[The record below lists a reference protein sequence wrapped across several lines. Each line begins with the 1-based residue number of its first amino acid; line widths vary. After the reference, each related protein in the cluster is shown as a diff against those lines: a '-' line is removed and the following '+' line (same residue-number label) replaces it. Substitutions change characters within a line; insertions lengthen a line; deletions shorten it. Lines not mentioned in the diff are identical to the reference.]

1 MHLVPPYSSMFAWV
15 LFLFVNS
22 DSIIQPIRLTD
33 DGDRQE
39 DEDPKFVDVLES
51 VNDEGKSSLPSLP
64 SCLKPPKC

>member
-39 DEDPKFVDVLES
+39 DEDPNFVDVPKT
-51 VNDEGKSSLPSLP
+51 NDDEGKS
-64 SCLKPPKC
+64 

>member
-1 MHLVPPYSSMFAWV
+1 MHLVPPYRSMFAWV

-39 DEDPKFVDVLES
+39 DEDPNFVDVPKT
-51 VNDEGKSSLPSLP
+51 NDDEGKS
-64 SCLKPPKC
+64 